1 MPNSQLYEQ
10 LGVVLELAQLDVT
23 ASEVHGIVAGAIV
36 NHLKTGKTPDLLKL
50 IEPTADAAQGR
61 FSNLLTLVYEVYRQ
75 TSDHL
80 FDDSTQFD
88 ILLPDDDEPIE
99 FRADEL
105 ASWCKGYV
113 LGLLHND
120 AFSIDQ
126 LPSNSPEIVRDFID
140 ISEAAGGL
148 DDEEEED
155 WALTELHEYVKV
167 GAQLIFEFTY
177 AEKVSDGPTTLQ

>member
-1 MPNSQLYEQ
+1 MPDSQLYEQ

-61 FSNLLTLVYEVYRQ
+61 FSKLLSLVYEVYRQ
-75 TSDHL
+75 TSDNL
-80 FDDSTQFD
+80 FDDSTNFD
-88 ILLPDDDEPIE
+88 ILLPGDDDAIE

-126 LPSNSPEIVRDFID
+126 LASNSPEIVRDFID

-148 DDEEEED
+148 DDEDEED

-177 AEKVSDGPTTLQ
+177 SEKVSDAPSTLQ